1 MPCGA
6 RDRRRSGHRCM
17 RCQKDHVKCDG
28 RRPCSYCSARGINCI
43 SPPPSASDITIIE
56 YASKKPARR
65 PQAQVQK
72 ALVQDSWRY
81 TSAFFQAIGLSASP
95 IMSVFSFDSIG
106 GLSQG
111 NELVSKTVS
120 VVGGM
125 YASRNANLLALNAAE
140 KREIHKA
147 WAALKTTIGEEMR
160 GTRSTQFNAVLLC
173 ASLSGFNELLSD
185 KTGKTWRALVREIG
199 EYVRQNGRSREAQGE
214 FESALVRFLRM
225 SDALGAILM
234 CEDIALPMNRPVFTL
249 QVELGKDIPLSP
261 ERRWDELLDIL
272 EKWAILQFRAL
283 SWAVEAE
290 RHGFPSIEDA
300 STPGTEEL
308 VTQSSDCVSSQHAT
322 VGIEIICQ
330 ASRLQREIITSIL
343 SFADQ
348 DPQDLDA
355 GTLST
360 IPYYHWGLTGLS
372 RLFLHPAWSA
382 LNCEL
387 PVMNDEMIRKQAIA
401 ALDYAEGRL
410 SRVELEAVMY
420 MPITHLVGL
429 EMKAAEERKRVL
441 DFLSV
446 IKNKGFDIAATFE
459 SDLQTAWT
467 GMVPSCDSKG

>member
-6 RDRRRSGHRCM
+6 RDKRRSGHRCM
-17 RCQKDHVKCDG
+17 RCQKDHVKV
-28 RRPCSYCSARGINCI
+28 RPQK
-43 SPPPSASDITIIE
+43 
-56 YASKKPARR
+56 YANKKPARR
-65 PQAQVQK
+65 PASQVQK

-106 GLSQG
+106 GLSHG
-111 NELVSKTVS
+111 NELVNKTVS

-140 KREIHKA
+140 KRDIQKA
-147 WAALKTTIGEEMR
+147 WLALKKTIGEQMR
-160 GTRSTQFNAVLLC
+160 GTRSNQYNSVLLC

-185 KTGKTWRALVREIG
+185 KTGKTWRALIRETG
-199 EYVRQNGRSREAQGE
+199 EYVRHNGRSRETQGE
-214 FESALVRFLRM
+214 FESALVRFLRA

-234 CEDIALPMNRPVFTL
+234 CENVALPTTRPIFTL
-249 QVELGKDIPLSP
+249 QVEPSKDIPLSP
-261 ERRWDELLDIL
+261 ERRWDALLDIL
-272 EKWAILQFRAL
+272 ERWAILQFRAL

-290 RHGFPSIEDA
+290 GHGFPSIDDVGRLE
-300 STPGTEEL
+300 TQTL
-308 VTQSSDCVSSQHAT
+308 VAQSNECVSSQHAT
-322 VGIEIICQ
+322 IGIEIICQ

-355 GTLST
+355 GTLTT

-382 LNCEL
+382 LKCEL
-387 PVMNDEMIRKQAIA
+387 PVMDDEMIRKQAIA

-410 SRVELEAVMY
+410 SRVELEAIMY

-429 EMKAAEERKRVL
+429 EMKAVEERKRVL

-459 SDLQTAWT
+459 SDLQSAWT
-467 GMVPSCDSKG
+467 GTVAGCEPAS